1 MRPIRNR
8 LATPLLARRDF
19 LAGAGALFASTLV
32 GRRAEAFEDAD
43 ALFASACRRPDG
55 SYGCAVFAEDGRIVS
70 EVALPDRGHDVAFDP
85 VSYRAVAFA
94 RRPRTFA
101 VVFDPKTGE
110 TVKTLASAKG
120 RHFFGHGFFSPDGR
134 LMYATEND
142 YDAARG
148 LIGVYDVQRD
158 FARIGEFDTHG
169 MDTHEAL
176 LMPDGKTIVV
186 ANGGIETHPDYG
198 RQKLNL
204 ATMEPSLVFI
214 DRKSGDLLAKHR
226 LEKSLHQLSIRHLA
240 IDADR
245 RVWFGCQYEGPSAD
259 APQLLGFATPEAGLS
274 LIEMPRGDLA
284 RLSNYVGSVAASA
297 DGTRIAISSPVGGE
311 VMILDAT
318 KKSLIESH
326 PVRDGCGLAADG
338 AGFLATSG
346 HGLVTHLAKQ
356 AADRQADREWD
367 NHILALSE

>member
-1 MRPIRNR
+1 MRPIHDPI
-8 LATPLLARRDF
+8 ATPLLARRDF
-19 LAGAGALFASTLV
+19 LAGAGALFASSLV
-32 GRRAEAFEDAD
+32 GRHAEAFEGAD

-70 EVALPDRGHDVAFDP
+70 EVALPDRGHDIAFDP
-85 VSYRAVAFA
+85 VSGRAIAFA

-110 TVKTLASAKG
+110 TLRTLASAKG

-134 LMYATEND
+134 LIYATEND
-142 YDAARG
+142 FEAARG

-158 FARIGEFDTHG
+158 FARIAEFDTHG

-176 LMPDGKTIVV
+176 LMPDGETIVV

-214 DRKSGDLLAKHR
+214 DRRTGDLLAKHR
-226 LEKSLHQLSIRHLA
+226 LEDSLHQLSIRHLA
-240 IDADR
+240 IDGER
-245 RVWFGCQYEGPSAD
+245 KVWFGCQYEGPSAD
-259 APQLLGFATPEAGLS
+259 APQLLGFATPEAGLA
-274 LIEMPRGDLA
+274 LIEMPRRDLA

-311 VMILDAT
+311 VMIVDAT
-318 KKSLIESH
+318 RKTLVESRAI
-326 PVRDGCGLAADG
+326 RDGCGLAANG

-346 HGLVTHLAKQ
+346 HGLVTHVAPNG
-356 AADRQADREWD
+356 AERRADLEWD
-367 NHILALSE
+367 NHILAL